1 MSKIILTAKRSSGN
15 NGYRK
20 EQPKKDNTSKCKGW
34 NDILKEVKKRKATGQ
49 KTSLFSI
56 SDQEYEASYA
66 ETEKKKLIK
75 IGFLARYS
83 LGTKYGNV
91 YFTRREAE
99 CMVWL
104 LKGKTI
110 KNVATILKLSPR
122 TVEYYMRHMKAK
134 TGCRTKFELIDFVT
148 ASDFIKHVDF

>member
-1 MSKIILTAKRSSGN
+1 MTADIVVVGLFLSNNKKQQKRDDA
-15 NGYRK
+15 NGVWR
-20 EQPKKDNTSKCKGW
+20 DVIS
-34 NDILKEVKKRKATGQ
+34 EVKKRKATGQ

-66 ETEKKKLIK
+66 EMEKKKLIK
-75 IGFLARYS
+75 IGCLARYS
-83 LGTKYGNV
+83 LGTKYGDV

-104 LKGKTI
+104 LKGNTI
-110 KNVATILKLSPR
+110 MNIATILNLSPR

-134 TGCRTKFELIDFVT
+134 IGCRTKFELIDLVR
-148 ASDFIKHVDF
+148 ASDFTKYVDF